1 MNRNTR
7 SRFMAARKNKAKGQ
21 TSTSFDIPKVL
32 SGRGESASWGSYGK
46 KVFNFATQP
55 RVSAVNNPKVAAKGK
70 RTRAEISIENT
81 EIVATILPKKEFFV
95 QD

>member
-7 SRFMAARKNKAKGQ
+7 GRFIAAQKNKSKGQ
-21 TSTSFDIPKVL
+21 TSTSFDVPKVL
-32 SGRGESASWGSYGK
+32 SGRGESANWGTYGK

-55 RVSAVNNPKVAAKGK
+55 RLSAENKPKVAAKGK
-70 RTRAEISIENT
+70 RTRTEISAENV
-81 EIVATILPKKEFFV
+81 EIVATITPKKELFV